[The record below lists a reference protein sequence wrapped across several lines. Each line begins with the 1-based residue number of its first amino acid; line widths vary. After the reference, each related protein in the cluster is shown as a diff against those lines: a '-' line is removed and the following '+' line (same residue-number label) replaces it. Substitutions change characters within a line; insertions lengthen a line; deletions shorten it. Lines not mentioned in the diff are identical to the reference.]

1 MQDPRQAPLANGGD
15 RRSFREGIHT
25 ERASGR
31 YDDGVM
37 MDGETEMSVDD
48 FDTMMDQG

>member
-15 RRSFREGIHT
+15 RRSFREGR

-37 MDGETEMSVDD
+37 MDGETEMNVDD